1 MISDAFFKLRRQLLL
16 ALVPIVLDLF
26 GFLVGLALYGFP
38 GGSKFTLKLTLAI
51 GLPSVS
57 SLLDRQ
63 FMPGGIQFNFGE
75 STPLAVIL
83 LFVLFMILSAFFQGG
98 FISLLHKAAEDRRI
112 SIEQFFKGAVH
123 YFARFFVLQLLIMLV
138 FLVAGSLFLI
148 TLGLI
153 GGLLFLV
160 IFLWLRILFVY
171 LEFTIVTDDLTLAA
185 SFGQARHYFRRRLP
199 ETAFIIVAMIAVG
212 TLFSMVI
219 NALWFPLLFLILLI
233 AYDYVAAGLQLA
245 LMLSLL
251 RIRG

>member
-26 GFLVGLALYGFP
+26 GFLVGLAVYGFS
-38 GGSKFTLKLTLAI
+38 GGSKLTLKLTLNI

-63 FMPGGIQFNFGE
+63 FMPGGIQFNFSE
-75 STPLAVIL
+75 AAPFAAIL
-83 LFVLFMILSAFFQGG
+83 LFVLFMMLSAFFQGG
-98 FISLLHKAAEDRRI
+98 FISLLQKAAEDRRI
-112 SIEQFFKGAVH
+112 SLEHFFRGAVH

-138 FLVAGSLFLI
+138 FLAAGGLFLI
-148 TLGLI
+148 TLGLV

-160 IFLWLRILFVY
+160 VFLWLRILFVY
-171 LEFTIVTDDLTLAA
+171 LEFTIVTDDLSLAA

-199 ETAFIIVAMIAVG
+199 DTAFIIIAIIACAAVFA
-212 TLFSMVI
+212 LLI
-219 NALWFPLLFLILLI
+219 NGLWFPLPFLILLI
-233 AYDYVAAGLQLA
+233 AYDFVASGLQLA